1 MRANRTRRY
10 FAAHIKKF
18 PHLTVREKDVLI
30 RRLKS
35 VTLESIGKRYG
46 VTEARIRQIE
56 KEAIFKIRLKGYQ
69 LKLFKKNPD
78 L

>member
-10 FAAHIKKF
+10 FAAHIKRF
-18 PHLTVREKDVLI
+18 PHLTAREKDVLI
-30 RRLKS
+30 RRLKP
-35 VTLESIGKRYG
+35 VTLENIGKRYG

-56 KEAIFKIRLKGYQ
+56 KEAIFKIKLKGHQ
-69 LKLFKKNPD
+69 LKLFRKNSD